1 METEQ
6 LKKIWISKFG
16 DEYTRRKL
24 LVHEKEGEA
33 RKAFWSMLFNVLP
46 DVKSVIEIGCNA
58 GMNLEA
64 IYEYNSTLEIRGI
77 EPNKYALIKAHEL
90 AAGRYIVLPG
100 NVFEMPPDLKA
111 DMIFTCTVLIHIS
124 PNNLIS
130 ALKNIY
136 AAANSNILLMEYY
149 WPELKEIEYRGLR
162 NALWKQDYGVL
173 LLKNFDVKLIETG
186 YLDKRDGFD
195 RVTWWLFEK

>member
-64 IYEYNSTLEIRGI
+64 IYKYNSTLEIRGI
-77 EPNKYALIKAHEL
+77 EPNKNALKKAHERFSL
-90 AAGRYIVLPG
+90 RRQ
-100 NVFEMPPDLKA
+100 A
-111 DMIFTCTVLIHIS
+111 DNTEKL
-124 PNNLIS
+124 
-130 ALKNIY
+130 Y
-136 AAANSNILLMEYY
+136 EEILQASRI
-149 WPELKEIEYRGLR
+149 WH
-162 NALWKQDYGVL
+162 
-173 LLKNFDVKLIETG
+173 
-186 YLDKRDGFD
+186 
-195 RVTWWLFEK
+195 